1 MYTAVYFY
9 LFFMQRKKN
18 MFIGTTVLKF
28 SVDKHMYT
36 EDIWIV
42 KWNLF
47 LVQILNNRVQH

>member
-1 MYTAVYFY
+1 
-9 LFFMQRKKN
+9 MQRKKN
-18 MFIGTTVLKF
+18 LFIGTAVLKF